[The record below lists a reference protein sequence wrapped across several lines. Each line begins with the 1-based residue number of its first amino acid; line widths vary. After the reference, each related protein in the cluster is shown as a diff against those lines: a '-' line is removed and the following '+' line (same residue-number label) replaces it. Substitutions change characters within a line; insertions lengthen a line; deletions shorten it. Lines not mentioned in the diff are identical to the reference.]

1 MLHTVLLYFA
11 VHSIHISIHGTAL
24 LISSIVKT
32 TYLIANQPF
41 PTPDQ
46 TPFLY
51 PTPCFFHLNLPQ
63 APPSF
68 KCLLCYVTMRQHVR
82 DVSCSLTLQP
92 VSQNTVQIFLAT
104 PTKSVK
110 EKHIPFFQVAK
121 VSHQIKSNFLSFL
134 PPNWHELPSNL
145 LLLPCQVSNQSVE
158 EFSNY
163 KL

>member
-1 MLHTVLLYFA
+1 MLHTALLYFA

-51 PTPCFFHLNLPQ
+51 PTPCFFHLSLPQ

-110 EKHIPFFQVAK
+110 EKHIPFFSGCQ
-121 VSHQIKSNFLSFL
+121 SLSSNKKQFLILST
-134 PPNWHELPSNL
+134 P
-145 LLLPCQVSNQSVE
+145 
-158 EFSNY
+158 
-163 KL
+163 KLA